1 MKKMIAFAVVG
12 MCSALLVSG
21 CTNIKELNKA
31 LGEASHADE
40 ISTEGFGLR
49 ITKNKTSQQDVI
61 ANIGAPSMTFE
72 NESGSTWVY
81 TRVAVRASQSAG
93 NISGNFTAFFPYKS
107 GSFSRGGGIAGVGAS
122 ASVASQRSSYKTAS
136 LTINF
141 NKSGCVVNYEYT
153 ATSF

>member
-1 MKKMIAFAVVG
+1 MKKMIAAAVVG
-12 MCSALLVSG
+12 LCSALLVSG

-49 ITKNKTSQQDVI
+49 ITKNRTTQKDVLRI
-61 ANIGAPSMTFE
+61 IGAPNMTFQSQ
-72 NESGSTWVY
+72 SGTTWVY
-81 TRVAVRASQSAG
+81 TRVAVRNVQSEG
-93 NISGNFTAFFPYKS
+93 NLSANFVAAFPYKH
-107 GSFSRGGGIAGVGAS
+107 GTLSRGGGAAGVGAN
-122 ASVASQRSSYKTAS
+122 AGVASSRASYKTAS

-141 NKSGCVVNYEYT
+141 NKSGCVTNYEYT

>member
-1 MKKMIAFAVVG
+1 MKKMIAAAVVG
-12 MCSALLVSG
+12 LASALLVSG

-40 ISTEGFGLR
+40 ISTLGLR
-49 ITKNKTSQQDVI
+49 IRQNKTTQKDVLQR
-61 ANIGAPSMTFE
+61 IGAPSMTFV
-72 NESGSTWVY
+72 NNNGSTWVY
-81 TRVAVRASQSAG
+81 TRVAVRNTQTSG
-93 NISGNFTAFFPYKS
+93 NLSGNFAAFFPYKPETL
-107 GSFSRGGGIAGVGAS
+107 SRGAGLAGVGAS
-122 ASVASQRSSYKTAS
+122 ASVASQRASYKTAA

>member
-1 MKKMIAFAVVG
+1 MKKMIAAAVVG
-12 MCSALLVSG
+12 LCSALLVSG

-40 ISTEGFGLR
+40 ISTMGLR
-49 ITKNKTSQQDVI
+49 ITKNKTTQQDVI

-72 NESGSTWVY
+72 NDKGSTWVY
-81 TRVAVRASQSAG
+81 TRVAVRASQTAG
-93 NISGNFTAFFPYKS
+93 KISGNFAAFFPYKS

-122 ASVASQRSSYKTAS
+122 AAVASQRSSYKTAS